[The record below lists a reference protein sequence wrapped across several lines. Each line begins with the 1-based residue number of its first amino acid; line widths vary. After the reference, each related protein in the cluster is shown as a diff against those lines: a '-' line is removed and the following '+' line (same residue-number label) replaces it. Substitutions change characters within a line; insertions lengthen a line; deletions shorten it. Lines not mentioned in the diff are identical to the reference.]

1 MGYGDVE
8 LMIKESENVIKNESS
23 SSEET
28 SDDESSDTEQEEVRH
43 KPVFVRKRDRLTTQ
57 EREKEERKQ
66 WMVLEE
72 EKRRSEMRRRESLR
86 IVETCVKEIIED
98 EKQTKMDPL
107 ILQMQEVCTDDDNE
121 EDEYDGWKLRE
132 LKRMKIDR
140 EERELA
146 RKEVADIQRRRNM
159 TDDELR
165 WDLRTTPRV
174 ITNKSMK
181 GRYKFMQKYYHKG
194 SFYMEKDEPI
204 YARDFS
210 SATLEDQFDKSV
222 LPKVMQVKNFGRS
235 GRTKYTHL
243 LHEDTTEFESP
254 WSMDTPQNLK
264 FQLHHAAAM
273 KSSFERPSSRRHQ

>member
-1 MGYGDVE
+1 
-8 LMIKESENVIKNESS
+8 
-23 SSEET
+23 
-28 SDDESSDTEQEEVRH
+28 
-43 KPVFVRKRDRLTTQ
+43 
-57 EREKEERKQ
+57 
-66 WMVLEE
+66 MVLEE

-98 EKQTKMDPL
+98 EKQTKVDPL

-132 LKRMKIDR
+132 LKRMKQDR
-140 EERELA
+140 EEKELA
-146 RKEVADIQRRRNM
+146 RKDAADIQRRRNM
-159 TDDELR
+159 TDEELR

-194 SFYMEKDEPI
+194 SFYMEKDEEI
-204 YARDFS
+204 YTRDFS

-243 LHEDTTEFESP
+243 VDQDTTEF
-254 WSMDTPQNLK
+254 D
-264 FQLHHAAAM
+264 AAWA
-273 KSSFERPSSRRHQ
+273 QA